1 MSQSQTTSQE
11 NALATAPI
19 GKLLF
24 SLAVPA
30 ITAQVVNMLY
40 NIVDRIY
47 IGHIPEIGTAALTG
61 VGITFPII
69 TLISAFSSLIAMG
82 GAPRASIAMGAHHK
96 ERAEEIMGNC
106 FTALLALSCAGALAA
121 AGLSSRI
128 LSALGALE
136 RAVGVLSGRVGAA
149 PEPDARER
157 DAAGREQ
164 ELYERGLAN
173 ILAYGTREMLRKR
186 GEVQ

>member
-1 MSQSQTTSQE
+1 MT
-11 NALATAPI
+11 
-19 GKLLF
+19 
-24 SLAVPA
+24 
-30 ITAQVVNMLY
+30 
-40 NIVDRIY
+40 
-47 IGHIPEIGTAALTG
+47 EIL
-61 VGITFPII
+61 
-69 TLISAFSSLIAMG
+69 M
-82 GAPRASIAMGAHHK
+82 
-96 ERAEEIMGNC
+96 
-106 FTALLALSCAGALAA
+106 TALLALSCAGTLAA
-121 AGLSSRI
+121 AGLCSRI

-136 RAVGVLSGRVGAA
+136 RAVEALSGRVGAA